1 MNNAIVEV
9 PVVLGTAGHVDHGK
23 TELVRALTGV
33 DTDRLSEE
41 KRRGITIELGF
52 APLILPDGRIV
63 SIVDVPGH
71 ERFIRQMTAGAAG
84 IDAVIFV
91 VAADEGVMQQ
101 TKEHLEILEL
111 LGISDGIIVLTKAD
125 LVNEDMLSL
134 AKTEVEELV
143 KGTFLEG
150 KSIVAVSAVKGLHLN
165 ELVREIETLVNRI
178 PPRSAGGSLFMPI
191 DRAFP
196 MSGFGT
202 IVTGTIYEGAVSLGD
217 AVELMPKGIR
227 AKVRSLQVHGKSVQ
241 RAQAG
246 QRAAI
251 NLAGIPIAEV
261 NRGDVLCGAE
271 LLRSTKCVDV
281 SLKLLTSAPISLRYW
296 QRVRLHVGTS
306 DLLARV
312 SLLSKVEIH
321 PGDETFAQLLLE
333 DDVAVKAGQRFIVR
347 SYSPLRTIGGG
358 VILFP
363 YGKRPKGKAGRF
375 KTLQFLEQLKADTSI
390 EGRVLAI
397 VESLKSVHLEELVI
411 LTQEGRREIT
421 SVGKELQ
428 RKNKLYFFE
437 EGGGFLLSASALGQ
451 LEDELKRILEDFHRK
466 NPHLRGV
473 SLEEAAER
481 LSFKLGANLLRAI
494 VKEMQSRGEI
504 VIGPD
509 DKLRLAKFSPSADE
523 CLQKICDRIISL
535 CLERGF
541 QLPTVGELAE
551 EVGAKGEKLTKA
563 LEMLKEGGALQF
575 VGGEFV
581 LVRQIEEEFVKLLR
595 GLEEITISSVRDS
608 ANVSRKYLLPL
619 LEYMDA
625 KGITRRAGNKR
636 ILLKKQKLT

>member
-1 MNNAIVEV
+1 VNDTIVEV
-9 PVVLGTAGHVDHGK
+9 PVALGTAGHVDHGK

-52 APLILPDGRIV
+52 APLVLSDGRIV

-101 TKEHLEILEL
+101 TREHLEILEL
-111 LGISDGIIVLTKAD
+111 LGIRDGIIVLTKAD
-125 LVNEDMLSL
+125 LVDEDTLSL
-134 AKTEVEELV
+134 ARAEVEELV

-150 KSIVAVSAVKGLHLN
+150 KSIVAVSAVKGLHLD

-178 PPRSAGGSLFMPI
+178 PPRSASGSLFMPI

-196 MSGFGT
+196 ISGFGT
-202 IVTGTIYEGAVSLGD
+202 VVTGTIYEGTVSLGD
-217 AVELMPKGIR
+217 AVELMPKEIR
-227 AKVRSLQVHGKSVQ
+227 AKVRSLQVHGRPVR

-251 NLAGIPIAEV
+251 NLAGISIDKV
-261 NRGDVLCGAE
+261 NRGDVLCGVG
-271 LLRSTKCVDV
+271 LLRSTECVDV
-281 SLKLLTSAPISLRYW
+281 SLKLLASAPISLRHW

-333 DDVAVKAGQRFIVR
+333 DDVAVKIGQRFVIR

-363 YGKRPKGKAGRF
+363 YGKRPKGKVGRL

-397 VESLKSVHLEELVI
+397 VESLKSVRLEELAI
-411 LTQEGRREIT
+411 LAQEDGEKIT
-421 SVGKELQ
+421 SVGEKLQ
-428 RKNKLYFFE
+428 RKGKLYFFG
-437 EGGGFLLSASALGQ
+437 EGGGLFLSISAFDQ
-451 LEDELKRILEDFHRK
+451 LEDELKQIMEDFHGE
-466 NPHLRGV
+466 NPHLRGI
-473 SLEEAAER
+473 SLEETAAR

-494 VKEMQSRGEI
+494 VKEMQGRGGITIES
-504 VIGPD
+504 D
-509 DKLRLAKFSPSADE
+509 DKLRLAKFSPSVDE
-523 CLQKICDRIISL
+523 NLQKICDQIISF
-535 CLERGF
+535 CLGRGF

-551 EVGAKGEKLTKA
+551 GVGAKEEKLTEA

-581 LVRQIEEEFVKLLR
+581 LVRQIEEEFVRLLR

-608 ANVSRKYLLPL
+608 TNASRKYLLPL

-636 ILLKKQKLT
+636 ILLKKQKLN

>member
-1 MNNAIVEV
+1 MNNTIVEV
-9 PVVLGTAGHVDHGK
+9 PVALGTAGHVDHGK

-52 APLILPDGRIV
+52 APLMLPDGRIV

-101 TKEHLEILEL
+101 TREHLEILEL
-111 LGISDGIIVLTKAD
+111 LGIRDGIIVLTKAD
-125 LVNEDMLSL
+125 LVDEDMLSL
-134 AKTEVEELV
+134 ARAEVEELV

-150 KSIVAVSAVKGLHLN
+150 KSIVAVSAVKGLHLD

-178 PPRSAGGSLFMPI
+178 PPRNAGGSLFMPI

-196 MSGFGT
+196 ISGFGT
-202 IVTGTIYEGAVSLGD
+202 VVTGTIYEGAVSLGD
-217 AVELMPKGIR
+217 AVELMPKEIR
-227 AKVRSLQVHGKSVQ
+227 AKVRSLQVHGRPVR

-251 NLAGIPIAEV
+251 NLASISIAKV
-261 NRGDVLCGAE
+261 NRGDVLCGVG
-271 LLRSTKCVDV
+271 LLRSTECVDV
-281 SLKLLTSAPISLRYW
+281 SLKLLASASIGLRHW

-333 DDVAVKAGQRFIVR
+333 DDVAVKMGQRFIIR

-363 YGKRPKGKAGRF
+363 YGKRPKGKVGRL
-375 KTLQFLEQLKADTSI
+375 KTLQFLKQLKADTSI

-397 VESLKSVHLEELVI
+397 VESLKSVHLEELAI
-411 LTQEGRREIT
+411 LAQEDREKIT
-421 SVGKELQ
+421 SVGEKLQ
-428 RKNKLYFFE
+428 RKGKLYFFRE
-437 EGGGFLLSASALGQ
+437 EGGLFLSTSALGQ
-451 LEDELKRILEDFHRK
+451 LEDELKQIMEDFHRE
-466 NPHLRGV
+466 NPHLRGI
-473 SLEEAAER
+473 SLEETAVR

-494 VKEMQSRGEI
+494 VKEMQGRGGIAIES
-504 VIGPD
+504 D
-509 DKLRLAKFSPSADE
+509 DKLRLAKFSPSVDE
-523 CLQKICDRIISL
+523 NLQKICDQIIGF
-535 CLERGF
+535 CLGRGF

-551 EVGAKGEKLTKA
+551 RVGAKEEKLTEA
-563 LEMLKEGGALQF
+563 LEMLKEEGVLQF
-575 VGGEFV
+575 IGGEFV
-581 LVRQIEEEFVKLLR
+581 LVRQIEEEFVRLLR
-595 GLEEITISSVRDS
+595 RLEEITISSVRDS
-608 ANVSRKYLLPL
+608 ANISRKYLLPL

-625 KGITRRAGNKR
+625 KGITRRAGSKR
-636 ILLKKQKLT
+636 ILLKNQKLT